1 MIRNNVS
8 AIIGQR
14 RMTIAETAKLAGL
27 QYNTIYNLYY
37 DKTAGIDFNTLD
49 RLCFALDCTP
59 NDLLKTHQKISHITF
74 LKVLP
79 TVQ

>member
-27 QYNTIYNLYY
+27 QYNTYY

-59 NDLLKTHQKISHITF
+59 NDLLKYS
-74 LKVLP
+74 P
-79 TVQ
+79 EN

>member
-37 DKTAGIDFNTLD
+37 DKTADIDFNTLD

-59 NDLLKTHQKISHITF
+59 NDLLKYTPKN
-74 LKVLP
+74 
-79 TVQ
+79 

>member
-27 QYNTIYNLYY
+27 QYNTIYNL
-37 DKTAGIDFNTLD
+37 TAGIDFNTLD

-59 NDLLKTHQKISHITF
+59 NDLLKYS
-74 LKVLP
+74 P
-79 TVQ
+79 EN